1 MAPDGSSTPASGFR
15 KYPKYVLRSCLLLFL
30 SSCYLLVRF
39 CSCSL
44 LFLFYSS
51 FHLILF
57 SSSLHM
63 LLLSLFLFWYS
74 HLVTPILLSCSLLS
88 SSLPFS
94 DNILFLPVSLL
105 PSEHLFLFSSS
116 LLQLLAQKSSLAAL
130 YFLLVSSSLLLFP
143 LLFLPLFFSCLL
155 GNPCSRWLIFSSS
168 NFFSCCCSLEKM
180 FCSFCVCN
188 LVGWLGRGGESS
200 SCAIYPRRTIGMRMS
215 IKQANEKRSKFSCE
229 NGREMKRRRDKRR

>member
-105 PSEHLFLFSSS
+105 PSEHLFLFSS
-116 LLQLLAQKSSLAAL
+116 LLLLFSHFL
-130 YFLLVSSSLLLFP
+130 YLLLSLLLFISLPFSQQPSLTHLGSP
-143 LLFLPLFFSCLL
+143 LLVSP
-155 GNPCSRWLIFSSS
+155 
-168 NFFSCCCSLEKM
+168 
-180 FCSFCVCN
+180 V
-188 LVGWLGRGGESS
+188 
-200 SCAIYPRRTIGMRMS
+200 
-215 IKQANEKRSKFSCE
+215 
-229 NGREMKRRRDKRR
+229 